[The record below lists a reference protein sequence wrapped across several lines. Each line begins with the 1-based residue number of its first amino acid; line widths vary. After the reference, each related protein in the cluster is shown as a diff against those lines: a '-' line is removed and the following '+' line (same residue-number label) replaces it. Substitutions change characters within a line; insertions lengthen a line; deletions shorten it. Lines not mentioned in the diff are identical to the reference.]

1 MKFSKL
7 GLVSLICACCIGT
20 GLLAGAVILMFQPQ
34 TRQDPLL
41 TVRANTSDRADGYL
55 TCTGYVEGGIE
66 AVYVLDSTTG
76 MLSAGVLSRNPK
88 APGFQATYQGN
99 VNADLEKVITIASKM
114 SNSGRKNNRSSSS
127 SSSSKRNR
135 REAEGAA
142 ANNALMAPAEPK
154 YIITSG
160 SHDILTQGSGIRP
173 SASALYVTEC
183 NTGLTL
189 VYVLP
194 WNPAAHTNNMPYSS
208 PITYFTFYRF
218 LSPMV
223 MEEGAEVE

>member
-7 GLVSLICACCIGT
+7 GLISLICACCIGT
-20 GLLAGAVILMFQPQ
+20 GLLAGAVVLMFQPQ
-34 TRQDPLL
+34 TQSNPLL

-76 MLSAGVLSRNPK
+76 VLSAGVLSKNPK
-88 APGFQATYQGN
+88 APGFQALYQGN
-99 VNADLEKVITIASKM
+99 VNADLEKVIMIASKM
-114 SNSGRKNNRSSSS
+114 SGSGQKGNRSSSS
-127 SSSSKRNR
+127 TSKRNKKK
-135 REAEGAA
+135 ELEGAA
-142 ANNALMAPAEPK
+142 ANSALMAPSEPK

-160 SHDILTQGSGIRP
+160 THDIMNQGSGIRP
-173 SASALYVTEC
+173 GASALYVTEC
-183 NTGLTL
+183 NTGITL

-194 WNPAAHTNNMPYSS
+194 WNVAAHSNNTPFSS

-223 MEEGAEVE
+223 TEEGADAN

>member
-7 GLVSLICACCIGT
+7 GLLSLICACCIGA
-20 GLLAGAVILMFQPQ
+20 GILVGAVVLTFQPHSQ
-34 TRQDPLL
+34 MNPLM

-55 TCTGYVEGGIE
+55 TCTGYVDAGLE

-76 MLSAGVLSRNPK
+76 ILSAGVLSRNPK

-99 VNADLEKVITIASKM
+99 VNADLEKVIAIASKM
-114 SNSGRKNNRSSSS
+114 GNSGRKTNRS

-142 ANNALMAPAEPK
+142 ANNALMAPTEPK

-160 SHDILTQGSGIRP
+160 THDMMHQGSGIRP

-194 WNPAAHTNNMPYSS
+194 WNTAAHTNNMPVSS

>member
-7 GLVSLICACCIGT
+7 SLISLICACCIGT
-20 GLLAGAVILMFQPQ
+20 GILAGALVLMFQPQ
-34 TRQDPLL
+34 TQQNPLL
-41 TVRANTSDRADGYL
+41 TVRANTSDRVDGYL
-55 TCTGYVEGGIE
+55 TCTGYVDAGVE

-114 SNSGRKNNRSSSS
+114 SNAGRKYNRPSS

-160 SHDILTQGSGIRP
+160 SHDIMHQGSGIRP
-173 SASALYVTEC
+173 GASALYVTEC
-183 NTGLTL
+183 NTGITL

-194 WNPAAHTNNMPYSS
+194 WNTAAHTNNMPYSS

-223 MEEGAEVE
+223 MEEGADAD